1 MARTVS
7 SEPQKK
13 GKNEGMLVVHPS
25 VLVLSMAPWITLKSK
40 TVNNSRRNL
49 SIDFEVR
56 KETKLFHWFRL
67 ENK

>member
-1 MARTVS
+1 
-7 SEPQKK
+7 
-13 GKNEGMLVVHPS
+13 MLVVHPS
-25 VLVLSMAPWITLKSK
+25 VLVLSMAPWISLKSK